1 MKKSRGYTLFLLLF
15 FIFLFFALKFVI
27 VNLNKENYIPTNS
40 ENTEINL
47 YSINANDK
55 NSEETD
61 VKLTYENETISGNSS
76 ILIVNNRY
84 YVLVN
89 DIEKIIKGNVK
100 IKKTSISVNYGNKQ
114 VTINNK
120 GKLFYFNDGKRGI
133 LRNDIKE
140 IGLKKYISLYD
151 ICKIFE
157 LKTTWNHSENTIN
170 LYNNREKLQKENQV
184 NVGRVAFIRFEDVS
198 AGVVYLNED
207 VLEKFRII
215 GDYLYSQSIPFHIAW
230 VPRYVNPQKN
240 IDNDLLKRNSI
251 ENADF
256 IFTFDYLIDRGAIIG
271 LHGYTHQSGNDE
283 SVVGTEFSA
292 KINTDEQSIRERI
305 ENAISTANK
314 LNFPI
319 TFFETPHY
327 RATEF
332 QQSIF
337 EEYFDYIYEPYIGK
351 YNKIPLLSLRNNRTL
366 YIPTPLSYVKGD
378 NGIREM
384 INNID
389 NNDINQVASL
399 FFHPSKE
406 VDFIKLVK
414 EDDGYHKYSYDP
426 NSILHQIVNE
436 LKNKGYR
443 IIGIKDYR

>member
-1 MKKSRGYTLFLLLF
+1 MKKNRGYTLFLLLF
-15 FIFLFFALKFVI
+15 FIFFIFSLKFII
-27 VNLNKENYIPTNS
+27 VDLNKDDSIPIHNENS
-40 ENTEINL
+40 EINL
-47 YSINANDK
+47 YSINAKDK
-55 NSEETD
+55 NSEESD
-61 VKLTYENETISGNSS
+61 VKLKYENETISCNSS

-84 YVLVN
+84 YVSVN

-100 IKKTSISVNYGNKQ
+100 IKKNSFSVNYGNKQ
-114 VTINNK
+114 VVINNK
-120 GKLFYFNDGKRGI
+120 SKLFYFNDGKRGI
-133 LRNDIKE
+133 LRNDIEE
-140 IGLKKYISLYD
+140 ISLRKYISLYD
-151 ICKIFE
+151 ICKIFD
-157 LKTTWNHSENTIN
+157 LKTIWNHKDNTIN
-170 LYNNREKLQKENQV
+170 LLKNRENLLKDNQD

-230 VPRYVNPQKN
+230 IPRYVNPQKN
-240 IDNDLLKRNSI
+240 IDNDLLKINSI

-256 IFTFDYLIDRGAIIG
+256 IFTFDYLIDKGAIIG
-271 LHGYTHQSGNDE
+271 LHGYTHQSGGEE
-283 SVVGTEFSA
+283 SVIGTEFSA
-292 KINTDEQSIRERI
+292 KANADEKSIRERI

-327 RATEF
+327 MGTEF

-337 EEYFDYIYEPYIGK
+337 EQYFDYIYEPYIGK
-351 YNKIPLLSLRNNRTL
+351 YNKIPLLSPRNKRTL
-366 YIPTPLSYVKGD
+366 YIPTPLSYVKGET
-378 NGIREM
+378 GKEM

-406 VDFIKLVK
+406 VDFIKLIK

>member
-1 MKKSRGYTLFLLLF
+1 MKKNRGYTLFLLLF
-15 FIFLFFALKFVI
+15 FIFFIFSLKFII
-27 VNLNKENYIPTNS
+27 VDLNKDDSIPIHNENS
-40 ENTEINL
+40 EINL
-47 YSINANDK
+47 YSINAKDK
-55 NSEETD
+55 NSEESD
-61 VKLTYENETISGNSS
+61 VKLKYENETISCNSS

-84 YVLVN
+84 YVSVN

-100 IKKTSISVNYGNKQ
+100 IKKNSFSVNYGNKQ
-114 VTINNK
+114 VVINNK
-120 GKLFYFNDGKRGI
+120 SKLFYFNDGKRGI
-133 LRNDIKE
+133 LRNDIEE
-140 IGLKKYISLYD
+140 ISLRKYISLYD
-151 ICKIFE
+151 ICKIFD
-157 LKTTWNHSENTIN
+157 LKTIWNHKDNTIN
-170 LYNNREKLQKENQV
+170 LLKNRENLLKDNQD

-198 AGVVYLNED
+198 ASVVYLNED

-230 VPRYVNPQKN
+230 IPRYVNPQKN
-240 IDNDLLKRNSI
+240 IDNDLLKINSI

-256 IFTFDYLIDRGAIIG
+256 IFTFDYLIDKGAIIG
-271 LHGYTHQSGNDE
+271 LHGYTHQSGNEE
-283 SVVGTEFSA
+283 SVIGTEFSA
-292 KINTDEQSIRERI
+292 KANADEKSIRERI

-327 RATEF
+327 MGTEF

-337 EEYFDYIYEPYIGK
+337 EQYFDYIYEPYIGK
-351 YNKIPLLSLRNNRTL
+351 YNKIPLLSPRNKRTL
-366 YIPTPLSYVKGD
+366 YIPTPLSYVKGET
-378 NGIREM
+378 GKEM

-406 VDFIKLVK
+406 VDFIKLIK